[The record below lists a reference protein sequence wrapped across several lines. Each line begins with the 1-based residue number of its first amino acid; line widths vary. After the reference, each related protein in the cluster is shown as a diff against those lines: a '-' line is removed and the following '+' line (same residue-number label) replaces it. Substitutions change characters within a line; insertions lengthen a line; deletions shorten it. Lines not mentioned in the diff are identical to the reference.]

1 MDKIGRILMKLAERG
16 QTLLVVEHNIAFIAR
31 LCQRI
36 IVMAN
41 GSILTEGSADEVQK
55 DARVLEA
62 FLGGE

>member
-1 MDKIGRILMKLAERG
+1 MANRNCGSTSG
-16 QTLLVVEHNIAFIAR
+16 TR

-41 GSILTEGSADEVQK
+41 GGILTEGSADEVRK